1 MRNTRSAWPT
11 PVTRSKVTA
20 VALVAPT
27 VPARVAVRAG
37 AAAAVGVRAARTEP
51 GAVTASVAIS
61 TASTIRRAS
70 LGDLIARDTSTRSGS
85 RQHFRGGGPPSCKM
99 KCPTARIMLPLP
111 GAPASAD
118 AGFVPT
124 IGWRSMVA
132 RTLRVVLWLACA
144 LIAAAFLFVAVRR
157 LTGQGPLDGVEAS
170 VLEHATRIAGQQ

>member
-85 RQHFRGGGPPSCKM
+85 RQHFRGPSTRSLAATEVTSGHRDRRYSVFSFPQLVRAAGVGPGPNFS
-99 KCPTARIMLPLP
+99 TR
-111 GAPASAD
+111 
-118 AGFVPT
+118 
-124 IGWRSMVA
+124 
-132 RTLRVVLWLACA
+132 
-144 LIAAAFLFVAVRR
+144 LF
-157 LTGQGPLDGVEAS
+157 
-170 VLEHATRIAGQQ
+170 